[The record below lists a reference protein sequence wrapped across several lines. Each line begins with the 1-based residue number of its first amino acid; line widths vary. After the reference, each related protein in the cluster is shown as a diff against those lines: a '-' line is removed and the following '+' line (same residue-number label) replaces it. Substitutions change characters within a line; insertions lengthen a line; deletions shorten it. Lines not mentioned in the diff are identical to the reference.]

1 MLHVVLEKR
10 RLAATLLVLL
20 SGCGGDPP
28 STNQDAQSQAGSTHA
43 AQAQGES
50 AAAEAPTAE
59 ASVALSPQE
68 QSRQLAEKAEQALR
82 DERMFAPAGS
92 NAFEWFLQAHE
103 LDRDNV
109 FARDAL
115 FDLIPYAVL
124 HIEQRLAA
132 RDRTEA
138 AYLLPLLQRAQP
150 DAPALPRLQR
160 ALATLPTDA
169 ATSNPGNAARPV
181 PVSPSNLP
189 KEVPASAPIAVQLPP
204 SAPSRPPAQASAEA
218 AVAEAKPE
226 PPAQAVVESTNATSE
241 DQRQEPE
248 AMPITRNVPGPTIV
262 VPEPLSRAAE
272 PLSRA
277 APRYPVLAE
286 RRKIEGS
293 VELEF
298 TIQTDGSVANVR
310 VLRSQP
316 EGIFDRDAIAA
327 MQRWRYP
334 PLPAAIKARRS
345 FDFKLGKS

>member
-132 RDRTEA
+132 RDRIEA
-138 AYLLPLLQRAQP
+138 AQLLPLLQRAQP

-160 ALATLPTDA
+160 ALAALPTDA
-169 ATSNPGNAARPV
+169 ATANTGSAARPV
-181 PVSPSNLP
+181 PISPSNLP
-189 KEVPASAPIAVQLPP
+189 REVPASTPIAVQSPP
-204 SAPSRPPAQASAEA
+204 PAPSRPPAQASAEA

-226 PPAQAVVESTNATSE
+226 PLAQAVVESTNATSE
-241 DQRQEPE
+241 AQGQKPE

-262 VPEPLSRAAE
+262 VPE

>member
-1 MLHVVLEKR
+1 MLRGVLEKR
-10 RLAATLLVLL
+10 RLAALLLVLL
-20 SGCGGDPP
+20 SGCGGDPS
-28 STNQDAQSQAGSTHA
+28 STSQDAQSQAGPTA
-43 AQAQGES
+43 PAEVQGES
-50 AAAEAPTAE
+50 GAAEAAPAE
-59 ASVALSPQE
+59 ASATLSPQQ
-68 QSRQLAEKAEQALR
+68 QSVQLAEKAEQALR
-82 DERMFAPAGS
+82 EEHLFAPAGS

-115 FDLIPYAVL
+115 FDLIPYAVM
-124 HIEQRLAA
+124 HIEQRIAA
-132 RDRTEA
+132 RDRSEA
-138 AYLLPLLQRAQP
+138 ANLLPLLQRAQP

-160 ALATLPTDA
+160 ALAALPTDS
-169 ATSNPGNAARPV
+169 ATAETGNAARPV

-189 KEVPASAPIAVQLPP
+189 REVPASAPIAVQPTPP
-204 SAPSRPPAQASAEA
+204 VQASAEA
-218 AVAEAKPE
+218 AVVEAKPE
-226 PPAQAVVESTNATSE
+226 PPAQGVVESNNTPSE
-241 DQRQEPE
+241 EQRQEPV
-248 AMPITRNVPGPTIV
+248 AKPITRKLPGPTIV
-262 VPEPLSRAAE
+262 VPE

-298 TIQTDGSVANVR
+298 TIQTDGSVADVR

-327 MQRWRYP
+327 MRRWRYP
-334 PLPAAIKARRS
+334 PVPTAIKARRS